1 MKLDYRKTFQK
12 DLLRIKDYT
21 LLQRLKEII
30 LAAEQAQQPGDI
42 PHLKKLTP
50 SKDAY
55 RIRVGDYRIGITIS
69 SDTITFVRFLHR
81 KEIYRHFPL

>member
-1 MKLDYRKTFQK
+1 MTLDYQKTFSK
-12 DLLRIKDYT
+12 DLLRIKDRT
-21 LLQRLKEII
+21 LLQRVKETI
-30 LAAEQAQQPGDI
+30 LDVERAHQLDEI
-42 PHLKKLTP
+42 PHLKKLAP

-69 SDTITFVRFLHR
+69 GNIVSFVRFLHR